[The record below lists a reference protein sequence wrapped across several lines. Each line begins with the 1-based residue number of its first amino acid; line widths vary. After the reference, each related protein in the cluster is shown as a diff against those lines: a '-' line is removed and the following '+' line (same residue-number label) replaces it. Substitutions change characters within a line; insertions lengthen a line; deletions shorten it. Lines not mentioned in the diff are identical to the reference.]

1 MTDKQ
6 KTGQIGEALAKAHL
20 EAAGLE
26 VVAAGY
32 RYKRVEIDL
41 IARREDGCL
50 IFVEVKTRRGLKWG
64 HPSGAVTPA
73 KERNIAR
80 AASAYM
86 REVEHDWEVRF
97 DVVAIL
103 LHKDESYTLEHI
115 EDAFFPGLF

>member
-6 KTGQIGEALAKAHL
+6 KTGQIGEALAHTHL
-20 EAAGLE
+20 QAIGMEI
-26 VVAAGY
+26 VASGY
-32 RYKRVEIDL
+32 RYKRVELDL
-41 IARREDGCL
+41 IARKEDGC
-50 IFVEVKTRRGLKWG
+50 LKWG

-86 REVEHDWEVRF
+86 REVDHQWEVRF

-103 LHKDESYTLEHI
+103 LHEDGSHILEHI